1 MRHFGTFLIF
11 IVSIILWFSS
21 SLVNAQDRYVC
32 FVHGIEDSSGLDSNY
47 PTTIIGLWNSFNV
60 YKPDNGDVIHIQNG
74 YTYYV
79 KDGSTSKKSRLAIIR
94 GTTNGFV
101 TWIGDDKC
109 TAGSHGGVDGSAH
122 PIIMGTQD
130 YSDQADWTQYNDGST
145 NFDIWYTD
153 VESEDFNVTT
163 NYPTKNW
170 EPNTVFFK
178 SAFNQTQPVTTWGRR
193 QASITDADTIGEFR
207 MEQNIVTP
215 NSYRL
220 YIYAASNPASY
231 YNGVF
236 IPQIA
241 AGAWL
246 VGDDDQVK
254 IKHIEFQFFPT
265 GITISN
271 TAFDSFIDDCRF
283 QWMGIGPNE
292 GALQGWPAN
301 GDAINMQ
308 GQGTEGSGADSVRII
323 NNFIRECGGHGIY
336 INSQTITSVVQNVLV
351 ENNEIWNCYHTGID
365 LQNFGSAEDMND
377 IVIRNNMVHTAVD
390 TIINWNTRAPIC
402 VGIQLDGGEDMNG
415 VEFNIDRTEIYNNII
430 VSNSHGINI
439 LNYVNGPCHIYENTV
454 DKKDANTGTTHYAAF
469 FLLDIKQDT
478 AGVVIV
484 KNNIFQTTNSENW
497 QIKIQNGSKME
508 SKIIDNNL
516 YWNNLPNAID
526 EFRGRYLGT
535 TFTTLTDWQDTT
547 GVDSLSKNGNTNF
560 TNDDIYTLLL
570 SSSAIDIGV
579 DLPDRYNIDFIG
591 TFRPQDSL
599 GHGGSW
605 DAGAYEYKYL
615 VTGLSSD
622 NSFLP
627 KEFALD
633 VYPNPFN
640 PTAKIKVS
648 LEKKSDI
655 KIIVYDILGSVV
667 TILADDSFDAG
678 YYIFN
683 FNGSNLSSG
692 IYILTVERR
701 TNFITKKIVLI
712 K

>member
-1 MRHFGTFLIF
+1 
-11 IVSIILWFSS
+11 
-21 SLVNAQDRYVC
+21 
-32 FVHGIEDSSGLDSNY
+32 
-47 PTTIIGLWNSFNV
+47 
-60 YKPDNGDVIHIQNG
+60 
-74 YTYYV
+74 
-79 KDGSTSKKSRLAIIR
+79 
-94 GTTNGFV
+94 
-101 TWIGDDKC
+101 
-109 TAGSHGGVDGSAH
+109 
-122 PIIMGTQD
+122 MGTQD

-163 NYPTKNW
+163 NYPAKNW

-178 SAFNQTQPVTTWGRR
+178 STFSQTQPVITWGRR
-193 QASITDADTIGEFR
+193 QTSITEADTIGEFR
-207 MEQNIVTP
+207 MELNVGTP

-220 YIYAASNPASY
+220 YIYATSNPAIY
-231 YNGVF
+231 YNGVY

-246 VGDDDQVK
+246 ANDDDQVK

-265 GITISN
+265 GIKISN
-271 TAFDSFIDDCRF
+271 SAFDTFIDDCRF

-323 NNFIRECGGHGIY
+323 NNFIRECGVHGIY

-365 LQNFGSAEDMND
+365 LQNIVSAEDMND
-377 IVIRNNMVHTAVD
+377 IVIRNNVVRTAVD
-390 TIINWNTRAPIC
+390 TIINWNRKAPIC
-402 VGIQLDGGEDMNG
+402 VGIQVDGTKEKNG
-415 VEFNIDRTEIYNNII
+415 TEFNIDRIEIYNNVV

-439 LNYVNGPCHIYENTV
+439 LDNVNGPCYIYENTV
-454 DKKDANTGTTHYAAF
+454 DKKDANTGTTYYAA
-469 FLLDIKQDT
+469 LYLQDITQDIPGT
-478 AGVVIV
+478 VEVR
-484 KNNIFQTTNSENW
+484 NNIFQTSNAENW
-497 QIKIQNGSKME
+497 QIKIFNNTRME
-508 SKIIDNNL
+508 SKSIDNNL
-516 YWNNLPNAID
+516 YWNNLPSANN

-535 TFTTLTDWQDTT
+535 TFTTITDWQDTT
-547 GVDSLSKNGNTNF
+547 GVDSLSKNGNTHF
-560 TNDDIYTLLL
+560 TNDGVYTLLS
-570 SSSAIDIGV
+570 SSSAIDIGAN
-579 DLPDRYNIDFIG
+579 LPDRYNFDIIG
-591 TFRPQDSL
+591 TSRPQDST
-599 GHGGSW
+599 GNSGNW

-627 KEFALD
+627 KEFSLD

-640 PTAKIKVS
+640 PATKIKVS
-648 LEKKSDI
+648 LEKKSKI
-655 KIIVYDILGSVV
+655 RIIVYDILGSIV
-667 TILADDSFDAG
+667 TSLADDTFDAG

-692 IYILTVERR
+692 IYILTVERS
-701 TNFITKKIVLI
+701 TNFITKKIVLL